1 MSTRWGLVALAVAA
15 LATTPA
21 VVGQKPTTPSTT
33 FTANQV
39 VMFQEGQALLNSLP
53 ASVKNGTPI
62 DKAKYA
68 FTHYCNTLA
77 KNHIPVNSTPW
88 TRLQN
93 TFGNFDPGRWTCG
106 DHTANLGALF
116 EGMGIKQPIEIEAST
131 GNMPAGTP
139 NPNHGSAAI
148 VYGGKLYVFDA
159 WQLAFSGD
167 GTYAG
172 AVTSKWNGMELADWE
187 AEMSKQLYVLFS
199 RDGSHYFK
207 TLYDAVKDLG
217 VDQPPVTPPNPG
229 TSVGTT
235 PPDTK
240 PATTACEKSCKAS
253 YDRSVGAADSKLQKK
268 GYWSGLMATNCGS
281 IWNSTRNACWEAYS
295 ECGGKCDL
303 GLYDPKCKK
312 PCFEAFQ
319 PCCHANEMANAKHY
333 LDLCLAACPR

>member
-1 MSTRWGLVALAVAA
+1 MSTRWGFVALAVAA

-77 KNHIPVNSTPW
+77 KNNIPVNSTPW

-131 GNMPAGTP
+131 GNMPAGIP
-139 NPNHGSAAI
+139 NRNHGSAAI

-235 PPDTK
+235 PPETK
-240 PATTACEKSCKAS
+240 TATTACEKACRVA
-253 YDRSVGAADSKLQKK
+253 YDRGVSSAAGAVKELRYYVGLGS
-268 GYWSGLMATNCGS
+268 TNCPTP
-281 IWNSTRNACWEAYS
+281 WNTSQNVCDTTYLQCD
-295 ECGGKCDL
+295 GKC
-303 GLYDPKCKK
+303 GLYEAACKR
-312 PCFEAFQ
+312 PCFAALQ
-319 PCCHANEMANAKHY
+319 PCCHANAVENAKHY